1 MNAKPATRKN
11 KEIIAEHPHQ
21 TENTAFPR
29 MLYVFSWLHFSIP
42 DVDFSRHPAHL
53 AQSAAKG
60 HQGIVG
66 YSSLRFKNCNIIKTR
81 KDEMHFLNCSA
92 HPTHFL
98 CSSNLCLSQGIA
110 NKRLGAPPK
119 SSWRVVIIVWAT
131 YLDAVGQSH
140 MSPQGRCAS
149 WQTSQAAVFSILISR
164 VAGQCKWTDASEG
177 ACTKEE
183 LWK

>member
-21 TENTAFPR
+21 TENTEFPR

-66 YSSLRFKNCNIIKTR
+66 YSS
-81 KDEMHFLNCSA
+81 
-92 HPTHFL
+92 
-98 CSSNLCLSQGIA
+98 
-110 NKRLGAPPK
+110 
-119 SSWRVVIIVWAT
+119 
-131 YLDAVGQSH
+131 LDAVGQSH

-177 ACTKEE
+177 ADKQVTEAGAQARAPLSCLDVCPIAACTW
-183 LWK
+183 LMGDRWVWHFWITGSAPWF